1 MSILNIEYPPM
12 DEVEMM
18 GIMEMRRMYRFL
30 PIPETQEQC
39 DVINRLA
46 ARLQENGLM
55 TLPIRMD
62 RGLDGQETLG
72 VAQEPFRGG

>member
-1 MSILNIEYPPM
+1 MSALNVQYPSLE
-12 DEVEMM
+12 DVEMM
-18 GIMEMRRMYRFL
+18 GVMELRRQYRFL

-39 DVINRLA
+39 DIINRLA

-62 RGLDGQETLG
+62 RGLDGDTTLG
-72 VAQEPFRGG
+72 TAQEPWHGG